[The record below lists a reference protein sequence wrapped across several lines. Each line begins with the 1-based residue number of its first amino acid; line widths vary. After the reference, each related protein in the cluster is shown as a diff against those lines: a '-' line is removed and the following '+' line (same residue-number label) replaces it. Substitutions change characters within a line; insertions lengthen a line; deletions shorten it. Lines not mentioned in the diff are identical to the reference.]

1 MEPIRQLLTRL
12 GTVAAHPAAF
22 GILILYAALW
32 YIFDRDTLNWH
43 AVTTLIVWFMT
54 LLIQRAEQ
62 RDTQAIQAKLDELLH
77 AQRGADSSLTRI
89 DEKEPE
95 EIERYRDKA
104 RAQD

>member
-1 MEPIRQLLTRL
+1 
-12 GTVAAHPAAF
+12 VAAHPAAF

-89 DEKEPE
+89 DESKSQLHDSLGRSPS
-95 EIERYRDKA
+95 IA
-104 RAQD
+104 IALSHGTMP